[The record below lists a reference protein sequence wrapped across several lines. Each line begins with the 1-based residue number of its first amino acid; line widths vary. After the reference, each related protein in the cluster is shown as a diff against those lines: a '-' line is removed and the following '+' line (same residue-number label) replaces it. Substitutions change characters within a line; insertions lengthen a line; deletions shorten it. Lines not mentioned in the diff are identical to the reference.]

1 MALNSAYVVDGLDS
15 TKTYTVL
22 FETSAAGIGF
32 NSDCSV
38 KSVTVQLSGKTS
50 YNGPPLGILPAPTR
64 STGAQLAEAQ

>member
-1 MALNSAYVVDGLDS
+1 MLGPDFYGPDDITDITVGNTAKLRFTLDGLDS

-38 KSVTVQLSGKTS
+38 KSVTKSRC
-50 YNGPPLGILPAPTR
+50 PARLPTA
-64 STGAQLAEAQ
+64 